1 MVSFTW
7 HTACLLSLV
16 AVCDKAATCTD
27 TCAASCVVV
36 LHLPASSSPSATTTV
51 PSAWHVTDQEKPRVV
66 SARINGTAEWTRTAM
81 RGAWRVRSVHC
92 GVRAEA
98 REPTLSGPA
107 LPECRKQNSA
117 LESAAVQC

>member
-16 AVCDKAATCTD
+16 AACDKAATCTD

-81 RGAWRVRSVHC
+81 RGAWRVRSVASERRREE
-92 GVRAEA
+92 RA
-98 REPTLSGPA
+98 LVDQV
-107 LPECRKQNSA
+107 LPPWLIGLRISW
-117 LESAAVQC
+117 LLWGGG

>member
-16 AVCDKAATCTD
+16 AACDKAATCTD
-27 TCAASCVVV
+27 TFAASRVVV

-66 SARINGTAEWTRTAM
+66 SAHINGTAEWTRTVM
-81 RGAWRVRSVHC
+81 RGGC
-92 GVRAEA
+92 GPQEGGTHLLCSGGPR
-98 REPTLSGPA
+98 RRLSRLSEP
-107 LPECRKQNSA
+107 
-117 LESAAVQC
+117 VV